1 MIFSVILT
9 YRRALEEVNQHLDT
23 HKAWLVDNLR
33 QGRVILAGPLED
45 KTGGMVLAVC
55 ADRNELESM
64 MAKDSFISTG
74 VASYQAYACSPALAA
89 AQFPTRWA
97 AEAKFI

>member
-1 MIFSVILT
+1 
-9 YRRALEEVNQHLDT
+9 
-23 HKAWLVDNLR
+23 
-33 QGRVILAGPLED
+33 
-45 KTGGMVLAVC
+45 MVLAVC
-55 ADRNELESM
+55 ADRTELESM